1 MNTLIVFH
9 SKGGRTAKVAQ
20 EIYDAMS
27 DEKEMIRIEPMEK
40 EGGFFKCLAQAH
52 GKEKVIIKDTIFDC
66 AHFNTIILGT
76 PMWDGRP
83 SPFLTAWIDR
93 AQNIAGKRIAL
104 FVTSRGSSGKIVNA
118 MESILELKGVN
129 IGEILILRSLFS
141 FSSKKLKEAQEFGK
155 KLSKG

>member
-1 MNTLIVFH
+1 MNTLIVFY
-9 SKGGRTAKVAQ
+9 SKGGRTTKVAQ
-20 EIYDAMS
+20 EVYDAMS

-40 EGGFFKCLAQAH
+40 EGGFFKCVAQAH

-76 PMWDGRP
+76 PVWDGLP

-104 FVTSRGSSGKIVNA
+104 FATTRGGSGKIVNA

-129 IGEILILRSLFS
+129 IGETLILRSLFS

-155 KLSKG
+155 KFSKG